1 MVVVESAEDPSE
13 DLCKVP
19 QDPCMVP
26 LALRLHHTGPGSG
39 TDHMPGQRHTEAVA
53 DHSYW
58 DACGKAAV
66 EGHTLSH
73 SVGHKAPVGGELA

>member
-1 MVVVESAEDPSE
+1 MVVVESAEEPSE

-19 QDPCMVP
+19 QGPYIVP
-26 LALRLHHTGPGSG
+26 SVVRLHYTGPGSG
-39 TDHMPGQRHTEAVA
+39 TDHTPGQRHTEAFA

-66 EGHTLSH
+66 GGHTLSRF
-73 SVGHKAPVGGELA
+73 VGHKAPVGDELA